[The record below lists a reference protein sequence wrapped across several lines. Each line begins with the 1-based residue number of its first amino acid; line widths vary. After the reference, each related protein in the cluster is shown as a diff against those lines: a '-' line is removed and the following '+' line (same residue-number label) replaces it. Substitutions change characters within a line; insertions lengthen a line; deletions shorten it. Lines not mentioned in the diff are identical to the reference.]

1 MICTRRRLLPLATA
15 VLPVVALTTMLAS
28 STPASAAS
36 PSCGSRYAW
45 RSTHSIYVSSKV
57 RGYLK
62 VYYNSS
68 NGYNCALAIRKGSAS
83 LYSIKLKLC
92 VYNAARTKYGNC
104 KYDGY
109 SKRNHWY
116 SGPLYVHAPH
126 RCLYVYAFINTDGA
140 NKGEVTGRKVH
151 CG

>member
-1 MICTRRRLLPLATA
+1 MSLLAA
-15 VLPVVALTTMLAS
+15 VLPALTLTTVLAS
-28 STPASAAS
+28 STPASAAG
-36 PSCGSRYAW
+36 PSCGSGYAW
-45 RSTHSIYVSSKV
+45 RSTHSIYVASKV

-68 NGYNCALAIRKGSAS
+68 NGYNCALAIRKGSTP
-83 LYSIKLKLC
+83 LYNIQLKLC
-92 VYNAARTKYGNC
+92 VYNTARTKYANC

-116 SGPLYVHAPH
+116 AGPLYVWARH
-126 RCLYVYAFINTDGA
+126 RCLYVRAFINTDGA
-140 NKGEVTGRKVH
+140 NKGEVTGKKVH